1 MMRRLLDRLAGWPAA
16 DRLLLALAGV
26 LLVGA
31 ALRAVKGPG
40 TAHGPELASGPVM
53 TADAAPQAPA
63 HILPEAIVAAIHTDP
78 FRADR
83 SAPPERYRLAATAE
97 RSPDE
102 NERRWRSL
110 VPDYRLRGTAVSAG
124 DRLALIEGSPSR
136 RGLWVYAMG
145 DSIDLFLLAVVAG
158 DSAVLMGSD
167 TTLTLKIVKAW
178 KP

>member
-1 MMRRLLDRLAGWPAA
+1 MMRRFLDRLAGWPAA

-26 LLVGA
+26 LLIGA
-31 ALRAVKGPG
+31 VLRAVKGPG
-40 TAHGPELASGPVM
+40 TAHGPELASGPVV

-63 HILPEAIVAAIHTDP
+63 HILPQSIVAAIHTDP

-83 SAPPERYRLAATAE
+83 SAPPERYRLPTGDEPGAGAQQRGS
-97 RSPDE
+97 RSPLPE
-102 NERRWRSL
+102 
-110 VPDYRLRGTAVSAG
+110 YRLRGTAVSAG

-136 RGLWVYAMG
+136 RGLWVYAVG